1 MPAVSLPE
9 RRPYLFITLLE
20 LAIIAVYLAAGTVGH
35 LLHLDGLGLYA
46 LANAALCVILAA
58 IVARLGWW
66 WRIGFRRTTSA
77 ALVWVLPTL
86 LPALLNAFPGL
97 VPPGLAQAG
106 GFLALALMVGFV
118 EETAFRG
125 LMLRALQPLGTW
137 RAVLITT
144 VLFSATHLM
153 NVLAGEGGLQA
164 VLQLLYSAAIGFA
177 FTAIV
182 LRTGTIWPLVVAH
195 GLIDFVAFLQD
206 PSLLLPVHVEIGIDV
221 AVTVVFLAYGAF
233 VLRTTPAPT
242 RPVAAAEEA
251 VAEPAQ
257 RTN

>member
-9 RRPYLFITLLE
+9 RRPYLFVTLLE
-20 LAIIAVYLAAGTVGH
+20 LTIIAVYLAAGTVGH
-35 LLHLDGLGLYA
+35 VLHLDGLGLYA

-66 WRIGFRRTTSA
+66 RRIGFRRTTSA
-77 ALVWVLPTL
+77 ALLWVLPTL
-86 LPALLNAFPGL
+86 LPALLNVYPGL
-97 VPPGLAQAG
+97 VPPGLGQAA
-106 GFLALALMVGFV
+106 GFLTLAMLVGFV

-137 RAVLITT
+137 RAVLVTT
-144 VLFSATHLM
+144 VLFSLTHLM

-164 VLQLLYSAAIGFA
+164 ALQLAYSAAIGFA

-182 LRTGTIWPLVVAH
+182 LRTGTIWPLVIAH
-195 GLIDFVAFLQD
+195 GLIDFIAFLQD
-206 PSLLLPVHVEIGIDV
+206 PALVLPVHVEIGIDV

-233 VLRTTPAPT
+233 VLRTRPAPT
-242 RPVAAAEEA
+242 RPVPAAEEGL
-251 VAEPAQ
+251 AEPAR
-257 RTN
+257 RTS